1 MEAVSRVLGVDAGS
15 RWCGASAIEPAHV
28 IASGTFDVNPGKA
41 RPEDIDVDPTVAWIL
56 ACAAWSGAERIAV
69 EHSKTWA
76 MWPGMHPAAA
86 MATQANWVVCDRIVR
101 ELRRLSPI
109 PVETI
114 HVQTWRSRVLPKG
127 EKEEAPANGSERK
140 ARADAR
146 VAAAMS
152 ALFSPGD
159 AAILSAL
166 CPPCAT
172 AAHQR
177 DAAGAAI
184 GVLVAPPPKA
194 PPAPRPPRAPGPRAA
209 TRNAGW
215 LARRAAS
222 LAAVRAAANCTCPP
236 QQHRKGCALYARPT
250 EYAKP
255 APAPRPCGCGARGV
269 HRSTC
274 DPETRRAAYAAAS
287 S

>member
-1 MEAVSRVLGVDAGS
+1 MSHVLGVDAGS

-28 IASGTFDVNPGKA
+28 IASGTFDVNPGKV
-41 RPEDIDVDPTVAWIL
+41 RPEDIDVDPVVAWIL
-56 ACAAWSGAERIAV
+56 TCAAWSGAERVAI

-86 MATQANWVVCDRIVR
+86 MATQANLVVCDRIVR

-127 EKEEAPANGSERK
+127 EEKEEAPVNGNERK

-146 VAAAMS
+146 VAAAMATLFHPPDV
-152 ALFSPGD
+152 AL
-159 AAILSAL
+159 LSAL
-166 CPPCAT
+166 CHPCPT

-184 GVLVAPPPKA
+184 GVLVAPPPK
-194 PPAPRPPRAPGPRAA
+194 PPAVPRRPPPVPRPA

-215 LARRAAS
+215 LARRSAALS
-222 LAAVRAAANCTCPP
+222 AVRLSAGCTCPP
-236 QQHRKGCALYARPT
+236 QQHRKPCPLYSRPAT
-250 EYAKP
+250 YRVP
-255 APAPRPCGCGARGV
+255 APDPRPCGCGPRGP
-269 HRSTC
+269 HKEYCPT
-274 DPETRRAAYAAAS
+274 RAAAT
-287 S
+287 